1 MRALI
6 GIKKGMTRI
15 FNKEGKVVPVTV
27 VDVKDCVLS
36 FVEPMGFELGIGEKK
51 HSNKALTGKYKETK
65 KVPAQRKYFKGELD
79 ITDIKIGDDIKA
91 EIFEAGEK
99 VGITGI
105 SKGKGFAG
113 VVKRYRFAGGPKTR
127 GQSDRERHP
136 GSIGAGTDPGRVLKG
151 KKMGGRMGQDTITI
165 KKKEIVDIKDTYV
178 LISGPVPGSNG
189 DLIAIYTE

>member
-1 MRALI
+1 MKALI

-65 KVPAQRKYFKGELD
+65 KVPAQRKYFQGELD
-79 ITDIKIGDDIKA
+79 ITDIKIGDEIKA